1 MDYRHVLCEQDC
13 AWQGVDTMNTDD
25 LELLL
30 ELLCDF
36 NCTYALDSNEENA
49 IDAAIDVV
57 SKVLEDWQ

>member
-1 MDYRHVLCEQDC
+1 MDYRYVFHEQDC
-13 AWQGVDTMNTDD
+13 AWKGVETMSANN

-36 NCTYALDSNEENA
+36 NCTYALDSDEENA

-57 SKVLEDWQ
+57 AKVLEARQ

>member
-1 MDYRHVLCEQDC
+1 MS
-13 AWQGVDTMNTDD
+13 ADD

-36 NCTYALDSNEENA
+36 NCTYALDSDEENA

-57 SKVLEDWQ
+57 AKVLEAEND

>member
-1 MDYRHVLCEQDC
+1 MSF
-13 AWQGVDTMNTDD
+13 NN

-36 NCTYALDSNEENA
+36 NCTYALDSDEEKA

>member
-1 MDYRHVLCEQDC
+1 
-13 AWQGVDTMNTDD
+13 MNTDD

-30 ELLCDF
+30 EMLCDF
-36 NCTYALDSNEENA
+36 NCTYALGSDDENA